1 MKHIKTFESFLNE
14 ENSSNLNEGS
24 SFDEIKDKYKDN
36 PYGIGAQSVEYV
48 EGANGNPAKL
58 IFRHDERGRRDQIES
73 KLKSMGIPAKKLSK
87 ATADKAFAYRY
98 ELHMYENENF
108 INESSGEIVFSVNDD
123 KLDNMLNNRFSSA
136 LDFKDVKGDS
146 YYVLN
151 NRDFDRFIDLAD
163 SSGFDVDYENS
174 EESVIDVIEQ

>member
-1 MKHIKTFESFLNE
+1 MKHIHTFENFL
-14 ENSSNLNEGS
+14 
-24 SFDEIKDKYKDN
+24 
-36 PYGIGAQSVEYV
+36 
-48 EGANGNPAKL
+48 
-58 IFRHDERGRRDQIES
+58 
-73 KLKSMGIPAKKLSK
+73 
-87 ATADKAFAYRY
+87 
-98 ELHMYENENF
+98 
-108 INESSGEIVFSVNDD
+108 NESSGEIVFSVNDD

-174 EESVIDVIEQ
+174 EESVIDVIEK